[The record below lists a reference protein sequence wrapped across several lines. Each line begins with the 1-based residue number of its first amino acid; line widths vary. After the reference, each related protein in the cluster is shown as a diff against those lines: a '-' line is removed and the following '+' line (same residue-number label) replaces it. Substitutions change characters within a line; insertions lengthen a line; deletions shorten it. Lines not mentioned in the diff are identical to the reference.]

1 MANCVRRTG
10 REQRLEAPRA
20 RTLPPSKL
28 RGRGTGSSAAP
39 TGARSFH
46 SEREW
51 HFMKKEPTGED
62 ARATGRPSRG
72 GRGREPA
79 GSRSWASGAGGPG
92 LGGPAPCAAQS
103 VLPLRVGAAGS
114 SLPFSPRLPAPSK
127 MVSVYK
133 KCALTAFLR
142 ISRGLEQRFLSP
154 SVIFQALKITGEL
167 RGSRRCPG
175 SCEGGGRDAG
185 AAAGRKSSLLLAP
198 GFT

>member
-1 MANCVRRTG
+1 MGERSRR
-10 REQRLEAPRA
+10 P
-20 RTLPPSKL
+20 
-28 RGRGTGSSAAP
+28 
-39 TGARSFH
+39 
-46 SEREW
+46 
-51 HFMKKEPTGED
+51 
-62 ARATGRPSRG
+62 
-72 GRGREPA
+72 
-79 GSRSWASGAGGPG
+79 GAG
-92 LGGPAPCAAQS
+92 GGPAPCAAQS

-114 SLPFSPRLPAPSK
+114 SLPFSPGLPAPSK

-142 ISRGLEQRFLSP
+142 ISGGLEQRFLSP

-167 RGSRRCPG
+167 RGSRRRPG